1 MKKIC
6 NCNIPANLQKDMM
19 ADSIAAYVASL
30 PKEDI
35 VDDENIQEN
44 SVEEDEEYERRLKLC
59 SGCADL
65 VGGLTCSHC
74 GCFVLARARKRQTDC
89 PMPGGSIW
97 VKP

>member
-35 VDDENIQEN
+35 VDDE
-44 SVEEDEEYERRLKLC
+44 EYERRLKLC

-65 VGGLTCSHC
+65 VGGLCTCKSEKTADGLSYAGREHM
-74 GCFVLARARKRQTDC
+74 GETMNIYKNMITL
-89 PMPGGSIW
+89 
-97 VKP
+97 

>member
-35 VDDENIQEN
+35 VDDE
-44 SVEEDEEYERRLKLC
+44 EYERRLKLC

-65 VGGLTCSHC
+65 GGGLTCSQC